1 MKIAIVGGGWSGMA
15 AAVTA
20 VQSGHTV
27 SLWEASRVLGGRARA
42 LPAHLPDGTAV
53 MLDNG
58 QHIMIGAYREC
69 LRLMQQVGIDPEQT
83 LLRLPLRIRFPDGG
97 GIAFPRWPAPLDAL
111 AGIATAR
118 GWHGRD
124 KLALLLQALRWR
136 LDGFQCDAA
145 LSVADLCREL
155 TPRVRTELIEP
166 LCISALN
173 TGAADSS
180 GQVFLRVLQDGMFS
194 GSGSSHLLLPRT
206 DLSALFPDAAAAWLR
221 QRVAT
226 VHVGIRV
233 QQLAHTH
240 GRWQVDG
247 EAFDRVLLATSA
259 SDALH
264 LLQAASPPWPQ
275 PLRASTDHWI
285 ALALRL
291 QHMPI
296 ATVYAW
302 SAGARLDAP
311 MLALRAEPDG
321 STPMPAQFVFDRGQ
335 LGGPAGLLAFVVSA
349 SQGSRDAVQAQVL
362 QQARVQLGLQL
373 QAVKSIVDKR
383 ATIAC
388 TPALQRPPQQIA
400 DGLLA
405 CADYVDG
412 PYPSTLEG
420 AVRNALGAVGAI
432 R

>member
-1 MKIAIVGGGWSGMA
+1 MRIAIVGGGWAGMA

-20 VQSGHTV
+20 VQAGHTV
-27 SLWEASRVLGGRARA
+27 VLWEASRLLGGRARA
-42 LPAHLPDGTAV
+42 LPAQLPDGTAV
-53 MLDNG
+53 LLDNG
-58 QHIMIGAYREC
+58 QHILIGAYSEC
-69 LRLMQQVGIDPEQT
+69 LRLMQLVGIDPERA
-83 LLRLPLRIRFPDGG
+83 LLRLPLRMRFPDGG

-118 GWHGRD
+118 GWQGRD

-136 LDGFQCDAA
+136 LDSFQCNADR
-145 LSVADLCREL
+145 SVADLCCDL
-155 TPRVRTELIEP
+155 TQRVRTELIEP

-173 TGAADSS
+173 TEAADSS
-180 GQVFLRVLQDGMFS
+180 GQVFLRVLQDAMFS
-194 GSGSSHLLLPRT
+194 GNGGSHLLLPRT
-206 DLSALFPDAAAAWLR
+206 DLSAMFPNAAAQWLR
-221 QRVAT
+221 QRGCA

-233 QQLAHTH
+233 QALAHTA
-240 GRWQVDG
+240 GRWHVGG
-247 EAFDRVLLATSA
+247 EPFDRVLLATSA
-259 SDALH
+259 SQALQ
-264 LLQAASPPWPQ
+264 LLQASAPAWPQ
-275 PLRASTDHWI
+275 PQQASTGHWI
-285 ALALRL
+285 ASARTLR
-291 QHMPI
+291 HMPI

-302 SAGARLDAP
+302 APSARLDAP
-311 MLALRAEPDG
+311 LLALRAEPMA

-349 SQGSRDAVQAQVL
+349 SQGTRDALQAQVL
-362 QQARVQLGLQL
+362 QQAEVQLGLQL
-373 QAVKSIVDKR
+373 QAVQSVVEKR

-388 TPALQRPPQQIA
+388 TPGLQRPPQAIA

-420 AVRNALGAVGAI
+420 AVRSGIGAI